1 MYTFSLVYI
10 YNLNTST
17 IWKLLF
23 SMNDVNLSVD
33 MDQYYSVPENQISA
47 LS

>member
-33 MDQYYSVPENQISA
+33 MDQYYSVPENQVGA